1 MKTMLVRGV
10 PCRVG
15 TIIQPSPE
23 ALAALAQ
30 RGQFHELFGDSLPTP
45 PTSLD
50 LVTPCAAAI
59 ATMLGNGP
67 DPTLPPGVG
76 PVGDC
81 VIAEDLH
88 LAAMRATLAGAP
100 WQPTTAQAIA
110 LYTAVTG
117 FNPADQAN
125 TDNGTDPLA
134 LVRYRETGAA
144 YPDGSTLLMAVNV
157 DATSKV
163 NVQRAMWLAD
173 GVFQW
178 ASLPDGVESEED
190 NGDVWDACG
199 DPNPSNGHGFG
210 AGSYDDGAAGL
221 VEWGMVK
228 PIRASYPFL
237 ATYCKPSAGGGMIA
251 FLGSNAF
258 ARISG
263 LCPAGFDL
271 SALEANLAKAG
282 VAL

>member
-67 DPTLPPGVG
+67 DPTLPTGVG

-100 WQPTTAQAIA
+100 WQPTTAQA
-110 LYTAVTG
+110 LDVYSAVTG
-117 FNPADQAN
+117 FDPANQDA
-125 TDNGTDPLA
+125 TDNGTDPMA
-134 LVRYRETGAA
+134 LVRYRETGAP
-144 YPDGSTLLMAVNV
+144 YPDGSTLLMAINV
-157 DATSKV
+157 DATNKA
-163 NVQRAMWLAD
+163 NVQRAIWLAD

-178 ASLPDGVESEED
+178 ASLPNGVESEED
-190 NGDVWDACG
+190 SGDVWDVCG
-199 DPNPSNGHGFG
+199 DPNPENGHGFG
-210 AGSYDDGAAGL
+210 AGSYDDGAVGL
-221 VEWGMVK
+221 IEWGMVP
-228 PIRASYPFL
+228 PIRATYDFL

-251 FLGSNAF
+251 MLGNNAF
-258 ARISG
+258 SRITG
-263 LCPAGFDL
+263 LCPAGFSLDV
-271 SALEANLAKAG
+271 LEARLGSVGRAM
-282 VAL
+282 